1 MKYLN
6 VGDKVLVAIPKEDR
20 ASHLAVMKYNG
31 KTMTISRRKP
41 CGKLRVPYYELKGA
55 KSDLG
60 IPYAFVK
67 EWLVEL

>member
-6 VGDKVLVAIPKEDR
+6 VGDKVLVTIPKEDR
-20 ASHLAVMKYNG
+20 AAHLAVMKYNG

-41 CGKLRVPYYELKGA
+41 CGKLRVPYYELEGA
-55 KSDLG
+55 KSEHG

-67 EWLVEL
+67 EWLTEL